1 MPRLQAYR
9 QNMVE
14 MSFGMAGSLSFL
26 AFISSGPHCHPLP
39 PGTVCVF
46 LCDPLTFQG
55 YLFEIK
61 AISEIS
67 IGPKPKQSN
76 NSCE

>member
-9 QNMVE
+9 QDMAE
-14 MSFGMAGSLSFL
+14 MSFGMAVL

-39 PGTVCVF
+39 PGTIHVF

-55 YLFEIK
+55 YLFEMI
-61 AISEIS
+61 
-67 IGPKPKQSN
+67 
-76 NSCE
+76 